1 MKFVLERS
9 TAPNILYNNTF
20 QNSIIR
26 LKITLFYIKN
36 YLFYKNKLNFNNF
49 LLYVTFLTVML
60 KIFY

>member
-1 MKFVLERS
+1 MEI
-9 TAPNILYNNTF
+9 NILYNNTF
-20 QNSIIR
+20 QNSIIY